1 MNHKRHRRTIM
12 SYPIINQSKLTND
25 VDKLVK
31 GVLFKNLRGKRFQDQ
46 LNELYRPLMFMYY
59 SHDSVKYSQSI
70 NVLMDSAVVFI
81 GAEHP
86 CDVIWDYDRSQ
97 KLIKELLTYE
107 DKIRRER
114 YDWIYQEERN
124 KESLDLYFR
133 NLIERRS
140 RVLVIF
146 IELKYLKDQRHNVTI
161 YDFHGHMKN
170 LRKLISKRNSCF
182 KHLTGYAWALEQGY
196 RNGGFHCHLVLTYD
210 NSERYSDWH
219 IAKTIGEKW
228 QEVTEGFGTYHSS
241 HDTETKR
248 HFETEGK
255 LGIGRIH
262 RDKPD
267 EVENAFTVAGYLTKS
282 DKYDQKLK
290 VWLPKMQTFGHGEF
304 KEE

>member
-1 MNHKRHRRTIM
+1 M

-31 GVLFKNLRGKRFQDQ
+31 DVLFKNLRGKRFQDQ

-70 NVLMDSAVVFI
+70 NALMDSAVVFI
-81 GAEHP
+81 GAAHP
-86 CDVIWDYDRSQ
+86 CDVIWEYDRSQ

-114 YDWIYQEERN
+114 YDWLYQEERN

-140 RVLVIF
+140 RVLVVF

-196 RNGGFHCHLVLTYD
+196 INGGFHCHLVLTYD
-210 NSERYSDWH
+210 NSKRYSDWH

-241 HDTETKR
+241 HDAETKR
-248 HFETEGK
+248 DYRKDGK

-262 RDKPD
+262 RDKPQ
-267 EVENAFTVAGYLTKS
+267 EVQNAFTVAGYLTKS
-282 DKYDQKLK
+282 DKYAQKLK
-290 VWLPKMQTFGHGEF
+290 VWIPRMQTFGHGEF
-304 KEE
+304 DKD